1 MEQIYVAAAYC
12 RLSKDDPNDGT
23 SVSIETQKTV
33 ISEFCQ
39 EYGIAVYDYYCDDGW
54 SGANFDRPGFKSMI
68 KEIGNGTVNL
78 VIVKDLSRLGRE
90 STEVNTYVER
100 YFPEH
105 GIHFTAIGEGIG
117 IPEKNKSGLEAWMHL
132 HMKSFLNEF
141 YLADSSE
148 KVRQAFKAKAKK
160 GEFIGSHAPY
170 GMKKSPTDKHVLM
183 IDEETAPTVKWI
195 VEMAAYQGYGY
206 NKIAKVLTERKVIT
220 PMALRAKRSGLP
232 YEKDPYEW
240 NLATVAKM
248 LDNREYIG
256 DLVSGQRTKLSFKSK
271 KSVKTSE
278 DEWIKNYGTHEALI
292 PRQLWDDAH
301 MRLSER
307 KRTNSSGFVNIFAG
321 LIKCDRCGYALGISS
336 CKDRDVYYTCN
347 SYSKKGRERCSI
359 HYIMY
364 KDLYD
369 VVLND
374 LRKMLSYAVD
384 ERERFRKTVFQQLND
399 LQDTDKV
406 NALNESDSLAKK
418 LDDLNAKY
426 NMVYNDR
433 LDGIISNDKFKEY
446 SEKINSEIK
455 SVEERL
461 SKLKAKL
468 SAEEEN
474 IANME
479 RFIGVITEYESID
492 ELDKELLNRLI
503 ERITVSD
510 RVKRPD
516 GSYDQT
522 ITIKYRFLGEINM

>member
-23 SVSIETQKTV
+23 SVSIETQKTL
-33 ISEFCQ
+33 INEFCE
-39 EYGIAVYDYYCDDGW
+39 EYGIALYDYYCDDGW
-54 SGANFDRPGFKSMI
+54 SGANFDRPGFKSMMRDI
-68 KEIGNGTVNL
+68 ENGTVNL

-105 GIHFTAIGEGIG
+105 RIHFTAISEGIG
-117 IPEKNKSGLEAWMHL
+117 IPEKNKQGLEAWMHL

-148 KVRQAFKAKAKK
+148 KVRQALKAKAKK

-170 GMKKSPTDKHVLM
+170 GLKKSPTDKHVLM
-183 IDEETAPTVKWI
+183 IDEETAPTVVWI
-195 VEMAAYQGYGY
+195 FEMAAYQGYGY

-220 PMALRAKRSGLP
+220 PMALRAQRSGIP

-256 DLVSGQRTKLSFKSK
+256 NLVSGQRTKISFKSK

-278 DEWIKNYGTHEALI
+278 DEWIQNYGTHEALI
-292 PRQLWDDAH
+292 SKQLWDDAH
-301 MRLSER
+301 LRLSER
-307 KRTNSSGFVNIFAG
+307 KRDNTTDFVNIFAG
-321 LIKCDRCGYALGISS
+321 LIKCDCCGYALGISS
-336 CKDRDVYYTCN
+336 CKKKEVYYTCN
-347 SYSKKGRERCSI
+347 TYSKKGKDRCSI
-359 HYIMY
+359 HYILY
-364 KDLYD
+364 KDLYE

-374 LRKMLSYAVD
+374 LRKLLSCAVG
-384 ERERFRKTVFQQLND
+384 ERERFRKTVFEQISNFH
-399 LQDTDKV
+399 DTDKV
-406 NALNESDSLAKK
+406 NALSESDTLTKK

-433 LDGIISNDKFKEY
+433 LDGLISNEKFKEF
-446 SEKINSEIK
+446 SEKISSDIE
-455 SVEERL
+455 SVKERL
-461 SKLKAKL
+461 SLVNAKL

-479 RFIGVITEYESID
+479 RFIDVITGYERID
-492 ELDKELLNRLI
+492 ELDKELLNRLV

-510 RVKRPD
+510 RVKLPD